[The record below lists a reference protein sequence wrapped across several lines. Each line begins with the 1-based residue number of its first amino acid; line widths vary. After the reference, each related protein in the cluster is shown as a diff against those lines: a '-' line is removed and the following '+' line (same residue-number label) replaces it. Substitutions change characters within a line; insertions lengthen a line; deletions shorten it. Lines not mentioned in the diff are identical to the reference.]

1 MIIARVDWKRDG
13 LAVGSNTDALDWND
27 WNSPLMSRLNAKLLR
42 KRTCL
47 TLERND
53 GQGLLTYEIR
63 YRGVEQY
70 EQRIL
75 L

>member
-42 KRTCL
+42 NRTYF
-47 TLERND
+47 TLKECHARV
-53 GQGLLTYEIR
+53 LLTYKIR
-63 YRGVEQY
+63 YRSIE
-70 EQRIL
+70 
-75 L
+75 